1 MIWIVSSSIAGT
13 EENLSA
19 RHEYIEMVS
28 QARVFPWQ
36 KRTAVIADKRYLN
49 YYQCKS
55 EKGEYGL
62 FVSAHTPEVAI
73 ILSAT
78 LSWKR
83 AICAIN
89 SCQISDM
96 HKLNLLRTI
105 KQYNQQS
112 EL

>member
-28 QARVFPWQ
+28 QARVSPWQ
-36 KRTAVIADKRYLN
+36 KRTAMIADKRYLN

-62 FVSAHTPEVAI
+62 FVSAHTPEVAKCD
-73 ILSAT
+73 L
-78 LSWKR
+78 
-83 AICAIN
+83 
-89 SCQISDM
+89 
-96 HKLNLLRTI
+96 KLEKGDLCYKLVPDF
-105 KQYNQQS
+105 
-112 EL
+112 